1 MELSVN
7 VHGMFIEVSYI
18 YLNNTLK
25 TNNINTFQKEM
36 KNSLIQ

>member
-1 MELSVN
+1 M
-7 VHGMFIEVSYI
+7 EVSYI

-36 KNSLIQ
+36 KNSFIE